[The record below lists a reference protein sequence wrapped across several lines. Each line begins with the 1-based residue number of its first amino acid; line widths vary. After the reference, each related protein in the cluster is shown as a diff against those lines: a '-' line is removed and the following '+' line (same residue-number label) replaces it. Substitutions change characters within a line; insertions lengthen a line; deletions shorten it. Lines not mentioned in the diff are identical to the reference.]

1 MENSMDRCI
10 KPLSPFGT
18 LPIEGVCFLNQHA
31 LEYHHVMPETQSAFS
46 KTLRQNNA

>member
-1 MENSMDRCI
+1 MDRCI

-18 LPIEGVCFLNQHA
+18 LPIEGVCFLNQYA
-31 LEYHHVMPETQSAFS
+31 LESHHVMPETQSAFS